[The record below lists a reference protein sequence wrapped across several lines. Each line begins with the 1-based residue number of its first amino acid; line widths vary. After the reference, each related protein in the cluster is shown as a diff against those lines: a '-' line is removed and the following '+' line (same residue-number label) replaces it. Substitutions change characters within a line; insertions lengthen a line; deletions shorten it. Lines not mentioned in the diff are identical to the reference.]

1 MAAPPAPSPAKIPAP
16 SPEKKAA
23 AARGAKAALVKK
35 VEAGHALLESELK
48 ALKAQT
54 PPRPKPPTPA
64 KKAAATPPRPSPQYR
79 TVEPATPP
87 SSHYDELAEA
97 AAAELAAAELAPTPA
112 KKAAARAFIDDQGD
126 ESPEGLARRMEVMEW
141 GDPPSYIA

>member
-1 MAAPPAPSPAKIPAP
+1 M
-16 SPEKKAA
+16 
-23 AARGAKAALVKK
+23 
-35 VEAGHALLESELK
+35 EAGHALLESELR
-48 ALKAQT
+48 ALKAQA

-97 AAAELAAAELAPTPA
+97 AAAELAAAELALTPRKSPA
-112 KKAAARAFIDDQGD
+112 AAVVEAGADLRACDAAAAAAARAFIDDQGD

>member
-1 MAAPPAPSPAKIPAP
+1 M
-16 SPEKKAA
+16 
-23 AARGAKAALVKK
+23 KK
-35 VEAGHALLESELK
+35 VEAGHALLESELR

-64 KKAAATPPRPSPQYR
+64 TTAAPTPPRPSPQYR
-79 TVEPATPP
+79 TVAPATPP
-87 SSHYDELAEA
+87 SSHYDELAAA
-97 AAAELAAAELAPTPA
+97 AAAELAAAELALTPRTPA
-112 KKAAARAFIDDQGD
+112 GSAVSPAAAVLEAGADLKACDAATAAAARAFIDDQGQGD